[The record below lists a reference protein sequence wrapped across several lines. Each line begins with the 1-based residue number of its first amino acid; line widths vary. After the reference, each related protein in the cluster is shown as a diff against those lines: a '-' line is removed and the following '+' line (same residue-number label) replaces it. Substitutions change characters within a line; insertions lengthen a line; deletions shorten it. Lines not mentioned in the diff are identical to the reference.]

1 MDLHYKQEATVGA
14 LVLVSVLLF
23 IGGTMWLGGKRF
35 STRPTVAVQFAD
47 AGTLKRGSP
56 VRVSGVQLGSVDDVE
71 FQAYGRVLVH
81 LHLDEAAA
89 PRRDAAAE
97 LASIGLVGDA
107 VINFVPGTAPEPLP
121 DDAVIVGTV
130 KSGFMDIGTRLG
142 DQASTVLGGLT
153 QLQFKEISEE
163 LRRTLTSFERLAQV
177 YANTRTGPIADM
189 TATMKGLQL
198 VSARID
204 SMLQAAQLDRTIR
217 TADSMMVNFRTLSA
231 SVQSTAARLD
241 SVLVRMNRGEGSAG
255 KFMTDTLLYQNTQ
268 RLVKSLQEFVD
279 ELKKNPGKLGMTVRI
294 F

>member
-35 STRPTVAVQFAD
+35 STSPTVAVQFAD

-56 VRVSGVQLGSVDDVE
+56 VRVSGVQLGSVDDIE
-71 FQAYGRVLVH
+71 FQGYGKVLVH
-81 LHLDEAAA
+81 LNLEEAAA

-121 DDAVIVGTV
+121 EDAVIVGTV
-130 KSGFMDIGTRLG
+130 KSGFMDIGTKLG
-142 DQASTVLGGLT
+142 DQASTVLGGVNEIRFREVSED
-153 QLQFKEISEE
+153 LQRS
-163 LRRTLTSFERLAQV
+163 LRAFERLAGV
-177 YANTRTGPIADM
+177 YSNTVTGPIAQL
-189 TATMKGLQL
+189 TTTMQGLRA

-204 SMLQAAQLDRTIR
+204 SVLVAAQLDRTAR
-217 TADSMMVNFRTLSA
+217 TADSLMLNLGRLSA
-231 SVQSTAARLD
+231 SAQSTAGQLD
-241 SVLVRMNRGEGSAG
+241 SVLARVNRGEGSLG
-255 KFMTDTLLYQNTQ
+255 KLMGDTTLYQNTQ
-268 RLVKSLQEFVD
+268 RLVRSLQEFVD
-279 ELKKNPGKLGMTVRI
+279 ELKKNPGKLGLTVRI